1 MKVKGDWLEKDAV
14 QRVFQLLLNGGHQAF
29 AVGGSVRNALLGV
42 EVNDVDI
49 STNAMPDR
57 VVELADAAGVKS
69 VPTGFDHGTITLVVD
84 GTAIEVTTFRKDV
97 ETDGRRAVVAFA
109 DTIEIDARRRDFT
122 INAIY
127 ADRDGEIHDP
137 LGGVSDIKPTR
148 IRFID
153 DPDLRIKED
162 ALRILRFF
170 RFHAWY
176 AGEGAGIDPDGFAAC
191 ASHADLI
198 DTLSAERVGAEMKK
212 LLAAPD
218 PAPAIAAMEHSGILF
233 RVLPGATA
241 GLLAPLVHLEGGFGA
256 SWDRRLACLGGVSVA
271 QNLRL
276 SKQELK
282 RLQQITEAIETGLD
296 VERNGYLYGVEC
308 AVDAALVLSA
318 SAGSALP
325 ENLVD
330 RANSGAVQ
338 VFPIKANMFIPPLKA
353 GPQIGRTLKTLEEEW
368 IASGFSLSESDL
380 RERAKSFF

>member
-1 MKVKGDWLEKDAV
+1 MKVEGEWLEKDAV
-14 QRVFQLLLNGGHQAF
+14 QRVFQLLIDGGHQAF

-42 EVNDVDI
+42 EVNDVDV
-49 STNAMPDR
+49 STDATPDR
-57 VVELADAAGVKS
+57 IIELAEANGVKS

-109 DTIEIDARRRDFT
+109 DSIDVDARRRDFT

-127 ADRDGEIHDP
+127 ADRSGEIHDP
-137 LGGVSDIKPTR
+137 LGGVTDINPTR

-153 DPDLRIKED
+153 DPNLRIQED

-176 AGEGAGIDPDGFAAC
+176 AGQDEGIDPDGLAAC

-198 DTLSAERVGAEMKK
+198 ENLSAERVGAEMKK

-218 PAPAIAAMEHSGILF
+218 PAIAIAAMEHSGILA
-233 RVLPGATA
+233 RVLPGAVLGA
-241 GLLAPLVHLEGGFGA
+241 LAPLVHLEGEFEP
-256 SWDRRLACLGGVSVA
+256 SWIRRLACLGGESIA

-276 SKQELK
+276 SKQEVK
-282 RLQQITEAIETGLD
+282 RLQQTTEAIENAMD
-296 VERNGYLYGVEC
+296 VERSGYMYGVEC

-318 SAGSALP
+318 SIGSNAP
-325 ENLVD
+325 RNLTG
-330 RANSGAVQ
+330 RAKSGAAQ
-338 VFPIKANMFIPPLKA
+338 VFPVKANRLIPPLKA
-353 GPQIGRTLKTLEEEW
+353 GPEIGRVLKTLEQEW
-368 IASGFSLSESDL
+368 ISSGFMLSESDL
-380 RERAKSFF
+380 MERAKLFF